1 MHSYLNWTLTL
12 LADCQ
17 ALRLNCFYSCA
28 GHCVAIPQW
37 NICNCL
43 NICCNIMNASH
54 REGTSIHLSVCNWD
68 LLRPFS
74 FFLSPALLHRVPSLL
89 PVLDLLWNP
98 YMVIS
103 FSNAFGTG
111 NNFQQQPKKMGK
123 RRMERTPAGQLL
135 IDTHK
140 QAKKMPCNALHWA
153 SLRTYTPFAISA
165 LNLIYIH
172 FIIFAFSATPTRL
185 RPACSALPCP
195 PLCCLPASLRSDLWQ
210 SPLVVFSVTVVPCG
224 ANEFKCVR
232 NWVIKISLNSACPNC
247 LPAFCSDSILE
258 RRSSEDFPLNLAT
271 FLHFCIF

>member
-1 MHSYLNWTLTL
+1 MHHTERERPFICL
-12 LADCQ
+12 
-17 ALRLNCFYSCA
+17 F
-28 GHCVAIPQW
+28 AIG
-37 NICNCL
+37 
-43 NICCNIMNASH
+43 ICCV
-54 REGTSIHLSVCNWD
+54 LSPCS
-68 LLRPFS
+68 L
-74 FFLSPALLHRVPSLL
+74 FLSPALLHRVPSLL

-172 FIIFAFSATPTRL
+172 FIIFAFSATPTRAFPAQAYPVL
-185 RPACSALPCP
+185 PLSYPACIPSQW
-195 PLCCLPASLRSDLWQ
+195 SLAIAPGCFFCYSC
-210 SPLVVFSVTVVPCG
+210 SVW
-224 ANEFKCVR
+224 R
-232 NWVIKISLNSACPNC
+232 
-247 LPAFCSDSILE
+247 
-258 RRSSEDFPLNLAT
+258 
-271 FLHFCIF
+271 